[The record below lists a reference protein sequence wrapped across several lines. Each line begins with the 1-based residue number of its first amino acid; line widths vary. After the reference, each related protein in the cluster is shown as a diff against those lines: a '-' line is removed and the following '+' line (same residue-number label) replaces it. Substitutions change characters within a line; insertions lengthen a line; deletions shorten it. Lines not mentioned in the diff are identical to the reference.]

1 MKIKSLLLS
10 LILLCCSCN
19 KTNENLTILTPTGA
33 PALAFYNYLE
43 SDSFQ
48 SNSTPLNIVSSM
60 TENGSDIVVIDT
72 IKGVQTINSGAPYK
86 LAATITFGNFYIA
99 STGND
104 EDNIMDKDD
113 TIILFGQNQT
123 PDLLF
128 HKIYGEGYNIEYVT
142 NVQDAAKCLVTGTNM
157 ISKSVVDY
165 VFIAQPALY
174 TVLNNANA
182 ATFGKASIYA
192 NVQEEYKKIT
202 DKDLVQ
208 ASIFVNNNS
217 DSKVIKS
224 FLKDLEN
231 DINSLLD
238 EPSLLSEK
246 IDYNNQE
253 LTTKYGVQF
262 AACEKLLKENNSIGL
277 GYKVAIENKNNID
290 AFISL
295 FNMETTDE
303 EIYFK

>member
-1 MKIKSLLLS
+1 MKKRYLLLT
-10 LILLCCSCN
+10 LLYLTSCN
-19 KTNENLTILTPTGA
+19 VDHSSLKIICPTGA
-33 PALAFYNYLE
+33 PSLAFYNTLNFE
-43 SDSFQ
+43 T
-48 SNSTPLNIVSSM
+48 NSTPSNIVSM
-60 TENGSDIVVIDT
+60 MNGNSNYDVVVIDT
-72 IKGVQTINSGAPYK
+72 VSGIKAINNGANFK
-86 LAATITFGNFYIA
+86 IAATITFGNFYIA

-104 EDNIMDKDD
+104 ENNIMDKDD

-182 ATFGKASIYA
+182 ATFGKASVYA

-208 ASIFVNNNS
+208 ASLFVNNNS
-217 DSKVIKS
+217 DLKVIKS

-231 DINSLLD
+231 DINSLID

-253 LTTKYGVQF
+253 LTTKFGVQF
-262 AACEKLLKENNSIGL
+262 AACEKLIKENNSIGL
-277 GYKVAIENKNNID
+277 GYKSAIENKNNID
-290 AFISL
+290 EFISL
-295 FNMETTDE
+295 FNMENTDE